1 VKTVTISKRSLLRIG
16 LALAIVVGLALIAAD
31 VIRSRGGDEGGNESA
46 EAPAIAEGEQDP
58 TGPTAIAITL
68 AKAEANDA
76 DLWRHLEKYDAL
88 MTPRAQAEMRIKAS
102 QVLSYLD
109 EDDLTLRLEQ
119 MGEPEIEETSTYTV
133 TVRIPMTVIISS
145 PQGDQTRSGTAVITL
160 VKQQD
165 GRWLAD
171 NYQSEGEEK

>member
-88 MTPRAQAEMRIKAS
+88 MTPKAQAEMRIKAG

-109 EDDLTLRLEQ
+109 ANGISITLKQIGDPQTE
-119 MGEPEIEETSTYTV
+119 EIGTYTV
-133 TVRIPMTVIISS
+133 TVRVPVTVIISS
-145 PQGDQTRSGTAVITL
+145 PQGDRTQSGTAVVTL
-160 VKQQD
+160 VKQD
-165 GRWLAD
+165 GHWLAD